1 MFGGG
6 VSPEEVGVDDIDIP
20 SFILERLCEFVEEIL
35 SRDVII
41 QLPLSSYIEWEASYF
56 AADFALVGSVSIIFG
71 SSGGEI
77 GDEIAIVEFVGH
89 LAQVIA

>member
-1 MFGGG
+1 VFGGG

-41 QLPLSSYIEWEASYF
+41 QLPLSSYIE
-56 AADFALVGSVSIIFG
+56 
-71 SSGGEI
+71 
-77 GDEIAIVEFVGH
+77 
-89 LAQVIA
+89 